1 MNIKKKILILLTIF
15 FIGLI
20 ILYRFD
26 PVFKRKVSFENYS
39 VEYEWR
45 LFNNSYCNSKTAG
58 HCYTNETNNINAEI
72 KMCRKMLDDFNGQ
85 ENIKKKLIEIVNNTY
100 RFNVSYYELTKTKNI
115 KIDSLIKY
123 KDEIFKIIILK

>member
-1 MNIKKKILILLTIF
+1 MNITKKILILVTIF
-15 FIGLI
+15 LIGLI
-20 ILYRFD
+20 TLYRFD

-58 HCYTNETNNINAEI
+58 HCYTNDTNKINAEI
-72 KMCRKMLDDFNGQ
+72 KMCRKMLDDYKGQ

-100 RFNVSYYELTKTKNI
+100 RFKFTYQELTKTRRI
-115 KIDSLIKY
+115 KIDSVIKY
-123 KDEIFKIIILK
+123 KDEIFKIIMLK